1 MSSRTIADLAWDP
14 IPTLA
19 ARTASWPAPLA
30 SDESDRLEVWG
41 TADEVL
47 ARHCRLDLSGTLRID
62 GEPGVLLYLQDGL
75 VYFAE
80 RTTDPELGFR
90 LVLDGVITEDQLV
103 HGTRLLEGGRHLGRM
118 FANDPTIDRQLVVD
132 EVVAYCT
139 ETVASLKG
147 RAVST
152 YAFLAEEHHSSGILA
167 WYSAE
172 EEPGASPPLAPESP
186 FEDDPE
192 PMIAEAVAATLS
204 DWLGAVRLEPL
215 VELDDDSKP
224 AAHET
229 RLPRRSRF
237 DESIPLITDAGL
249 GEVNISAL
257 QVAMTHIRATSTAT
271 LVGRETAA
279 PAVSADAAV
288 ATETVLGSP
297 AERRRWMARRQR

>member
-1 MSSRTIADLAWDP
+1 MSTRTIADLAWDP
-14 IPTLA
+14 TPALA
-19 ARTASWPAPLA
+19 DHTASWPAPLA
-30 SDESDRLEVWG
+30 SVESDRLEVWG

-62 GEPGVLLYLQDGL
+62 GEPGVRLYLQDGL

-139 ETVASLKG
+139 ETVASLAG

-167 WYSAE
+167 WYSPE
-172 EEPGASPPLAPESP
+172 EESGASPALTPESP
-186 FEDDPE
+186 YDADPE

-204 DWLGAVRLEPL
+204 DWLGPVRLEPL
-215 VELDDDSKP
+215 VEMDDREP
-224 AAHET
+224 AAYAG
-229 RLPRRSRF
+229 RLPRRARF
-237 DESIPLITDAGL
+237 DESIPLTADAGL

-257 QVAMTHIRATSTAT
+257 RVAMTNIRATSTAT
-271 LVGRETAA
+271 LVGRETVA